1 MFKYFNIHINNMIK
15 ILIYGVK
22 GYIGNILKIYF
33 LKNINIE
40 IVKSKY
46 NKIYNDAQILDDIK
60 SLKPDRIISTI
71 GFTHNG
77 KDNST
82 MFLNNDKFLK
92 ENIEKNLY
100 IHLLISDVCIKN
112 NIHFTYFSTGC
123 IFHSTNPEHIFNEDD
138 APNFFKNKYSLIKS
152 YTDKILS
159 LQKDKILIIRIR
171 QCINNDSNPRN
182 FLNKFMKFKKVSNIQ
197 NSFTVIPSI
206 FPLIINLI
214 IKSEIGIINAVN
226 KNPITVKEIVEIF
239 EKKNIKL
246 LNKKFIL
253 ENYANNVL
261 SIKEL
266 EKHYEVED
274 IKEALYNIK
283 NNLNYKI

>member
-1 MFKYFNIHINNMIK
+1 MIK
-15 ILIYGVK
+15 ILIYGDK

-46 NKIYNDAQILDDIK
+46 NKIYNDVQILDDIK

-82 MFLNNDKFLK
+82 MFLNYDNFLK

-123 IFHSTNPEHIFNEDD
+123 IFHSINPKHIFNEDD
-138 APNFFKNKYSLIKS
+138 TPNFFKNKYSLIKS
-152 YTDKILS
+152 YTDRILS

-182 FLNKFMKFKKVSNIQ
+182 FLNKFMNFEKVSNIQ
-197 NSFTVIPSI
+197 NSFTVVPSI
-206 FPLIINLI
+206 FPIILKLIIEAEN
-214 IKSEIGIINAVN
+214 GIINAVN
-226 KNPITVKEIVEIF
+226 RNSISVKEIVEIF
-239 EKKNIKL
+239 EKKNIETASKE
-246 LNKKFIL
+246 FIL
-253 ENYANNVL
+253 ENYANNIL
-261 SIKEL
+261 SIKNL
-266 EKHYEVED
+266 EKYGNIED
-274 IKEALYNIK
+274 IKEALYNLK
-283 NNLNYKI
+283 KS